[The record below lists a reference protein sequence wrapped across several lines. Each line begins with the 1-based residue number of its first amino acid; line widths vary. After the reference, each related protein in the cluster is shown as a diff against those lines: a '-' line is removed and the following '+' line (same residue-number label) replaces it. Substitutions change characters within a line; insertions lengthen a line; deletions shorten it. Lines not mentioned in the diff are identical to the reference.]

1 MRRTV
6 EGALVIVLKQGAH
19 SEIAAY
25 LNSGSPRHGSS
36 RTHYIYPKPQCRK
49 AANLSLV
56 IVDEFFWFFVAM
68 FALPSSLIAFP

>member
-6 EGALVIVLKQGAH
+6 ERALVIVLKQGAH

-25 LNSGSPRHGSS
+25 LNSGSPRHGS
-36 RTHYIYPKPQCRK
+36 THCIYLKPQYRK
-49 AANLSLV
+49 AANLSFV
-56 IVDEFFWFFVAM
+56 IVDEFFWFSVAM